1 MTDEPQAAR
10 HLYAARIAG
19 RDRTTHHQL
28 ATANRRLAAAGAE
41 PGGLA
46 LLWLYHR
53 AQRWWQQRYRRE
65 AQAALRTI
73 NWSDAGASLALFHL
87 IKQVLTHLD
96 PRHGKLFGMALLQT
110 LDNAMADRQP
120 RFATEL
126 GERWLVSLVCNQVVL
141 SVSDQLCLVSLCND
155 WLAHHQTPIQTASL
169 ATETHH
175 A

>member
-1 MTDEPQAAR
+1 MNHKLPGTYMLRELQDVTVPPTISWQPQT
-10 HLYAARIAG
+10 AG
-19 RDRTTHHQL
+19 WLLL
-28 ATANRRLAAAGAE
+28 ALSLGA
-41 PGGLA
+41 LA

-96 PRHGKLFGMALLQT
+96 HRHGKLFGMALLQT

-126 GERWLVSLVCNQVVL
+126 GESWLVSLVCDQVVL

-169 ATETHH
+169 ATEARH